1 MIKMILAVDD
11 CNGIAKDGKMA
22 WRNKEDFKMFKELTV
37 GAEKNVVV
45 MGRNTWNSIPNMPLP
60 DRVNIML
67 TSNAKNVN
75 EVSNW
80 NQIIEMS
87 EMCDDLFIIGGA
99 SVYEQAIEK
108 GLPEVIYLSKIH
120 GDYECDT
127 FVDYVLDTI
136 YTDYEQTENTKFDSF
151 DLEVWQ
157 KK

>member
-1 MIKMILAVDD
+1 MILAVDD
-11 CNGIAKDGKMA
+11 CNGIAKNGKMA
-22 WRNKEDFKMFKELTV
+22 WHNKEDFKMFKELTI
-37 GAEKNVVV
+37 GTEKNIVV

-67 TSNAKNVN
+67 TSKAQNVN

-136 YTDYEQTENTKFDSF
+136 YTNYEQTENTKFNSF
-151 DLEVWQ
+151 DLEVW
-157 KK
+157 KKK